1 MSANFCFATA
11 KLLHFFELCKSSS
24 VKKMPLM
31 FENTNGMMGLVI
43 EEISYLINIFL
54 LSTFSNTVIC

>member
-1 MSANFCFATA
+1 MSANFWFATA
-11 KLLHFFELCKSSS
+11 KLLHFFELCKSS

-54 LSTFSNTVIC
+54 FSTFSNTVIC

>member
-1 MSANFCFATA
+1 
-11 KLLHFFELCKSSS
+11 
-24 VKKMPLM
+24 M

-54 LSTFSNTVIC
+54 FSTFSNTVIC